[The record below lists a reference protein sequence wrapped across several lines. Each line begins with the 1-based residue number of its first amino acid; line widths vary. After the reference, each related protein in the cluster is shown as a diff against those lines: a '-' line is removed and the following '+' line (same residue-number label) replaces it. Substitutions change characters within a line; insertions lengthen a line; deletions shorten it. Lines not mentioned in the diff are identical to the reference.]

1 MRDIPR
7 FDVISKSRWASHIGE
22 INLLSLNMEY
32 GLVDQNVNYQDSG
45 SYYKENYARALTD
58 LDDVVGHLH
67 DCVVAG
73 CVPGHRENWSDP
85 NVMDPDKPLFEQLS
99 QDFQEQ
105 VAARSFLWKYLCDL
119 PISQIGIPQYYEGLS
134 PSMKSLSYRNLI
146 YPVDQETYVHLYP
159 GQSDARDYYIP
170 IEPDVS
176 PYIPSL
182 IQEVDNV
189 LIDEIGELRKLNQ
202 ALDKKSAL
210 LKFLET
216 VVKGGS
222 LRSVNQREITQDEYR
237 GLQYLLVRDKVGMG
251 VLDPI
256 INDSYVEDITCSG
269 VGPIFVEHKVFGGL
283 ISSVAFDD
291 AESLD
296 HFVIKLSEKIGRP
309 VTVREPL
316 IDATLPDGARINI
329 VYGDDISKRGSNFT
343 IRKFNDIPLSILDLV
358 RGGTLSYEMASYIS
372 LMLSEGMNTFVS
384 GETASGKT
392 TMMNAIST
400 FINPKAK
407 IVSIEDTPELQVPH
421 DNWTREVVRS
431 SNTGSASVT
440 MFDLLKT
447 ALRQRPNEIIIGE
460 IRGEEGAVAFQ
471 AMQTGHSC
479 MSTFHASSVE
489 RLIQRLTGTP
499 INIPKTYV
507 DNLNVVIIMAAVK
520 LPDGNIG
527 RRVTSINE
535 IIGYDSES
543 NSYDFIEVFK
553 WDPATDTFEFP
564 GYLNTH
570 LLENTIAARKGI
582 APHETK
588 LIYDELEDRAQLLSE
603 LSEREV
609 SSFYELHE
617 FFSRAYREGY
627 FR

>member
-1 MRDIPR
+1 
-7 FDVISKSRWASHIGE
+7 
-22 INLLSLNMEY
+22 MEY
-32 GLVDQNVNYQDSG
+32 ESVDQNLNNQKSG
-45 SYYKENYARALTD
+45 SYYSTADALTGTTFG
-58 LDDVVGHLH
+58 DVEDHFH

-73 CVPGHRENWSDP
+73 CVPGYQEN
-85 NVMDPDKPLFEQLS
+85 NLLGHVMDPDIPLFEQLS
-99 QDFQEQ
+99 EDFQEQ
-105 VAARSFLWKYLCDL
+105 VAKRSFLWKYLSGL
-119 PISQIGIPQYYEGLS
+119 PISEIGIPQYYPGLS
-134 PSMKSLSYRNLI
+134 PSMKSMTYRNLI
-146 YPVDQETYVHLYP
+146 YPVDRETYVHLYP
-159 GQSDARDYYIP
+159 SLSEARDYYIP
-170 IEPDVS
+170 IEPNIS
-176 PYIPSL
+176 PSLPSL
-182 IQEVDNV
+182 IQEVDSV
-189 LIDEIGELRKLNQ
+189 LIDEMGELRKLQ
-202 ALDKKSAL
+202 ESSDKSSAL

-216 VVKGGS
+216 VVRTGS
-222 LRSVNQREITQDEYR
+222 LNTVNQRGITEEEYR

-251 VLDPI
+251 VLEPI
-256 INDSYVEDITCSG
+256 ISDSYVEDITCSG

-283 ISSVAFDD
+283 TSSVSFDD
-291 AESLD
+291 ADSLD
-296 HFVIKLSEKIGRP
+296 HFVIKLSEKIGKP
-309 VTVREPL
+309 VTIREPI

-343 IRKFNDIPLSILDLV
+343 IRKFSDTPLSILDLIQ
-358 RGGTLSYEMASYIS
+358 GGTLSYEMAGYLS

-400 FINPKAK
+400 FINPKSK

-421 DNWTREVVRS
+421 ENWTREVVRT

-440 MFDLLKT
+440 MFDLLKA

-471 AMQTGHSC
+471 AMQTGHAC

-507 DNLNVVIIMAAVK
+507 DNLNLVIIMAAVK

-543 NSYDFIEVFK
+543 NSYEFIEVFK
-553 WDPATDTFEFP
+553 WDPATDSFEFP

-570 LLENTIAARKGI
+570 LLEDSIATRKGI
-582 APHETK
+582 APHESR
-588 LIYDELEDRAQLLSE
+588 LIYDELEDRAQLLAE

-609 SSFYELHE
+609 TNFYELHE
-617 FFSRAYREGY
+617 FLSRAYREGY